1 MTGVTLPCSEVKV
14 KRPASRSTLLATP
27 SRLGPLLD
35 YAEVGQRPLLNPD
48 RRPGP
53 APAAEGGSDELD
65 VILTSVLITPNL
77 QLAILTDAK
86 DATSSRVRV
95 GEAVAGSNWRLT
107 RLEPRLAVLEGPGGE
122 RKLDLRVYDGQGGL
136 PPTALGSM
144 AGGVAP
150 VGGAPHAGAGSD
162 PASGQAPASIAQPA
176 APRPPI
182 TANGIRPVP
191 VAPTGQTQ
199 PQKPPRPNREMMCIF
214 RHMQS
219 QKECHRAESF
229 GEAGLGAAQMR
240 TEQPRAKPAV
250 PDFAICIGG
259 FQDGDGNIGSGL
271 RKPERHGDQ
280 A

>member
-1 MTGVTLPCSEVKV
+1 MADTL
-14 KRPASRSTLLATP
+14 RPASLLIGAVCLWAACVLLLAFAGLGSRVADSGAVALAPGIPKVALVATP

-144 AGGVAP
+144 AGGAAP

-199 PQKPPRPNREMMCIF
+199 PQPS
-214 RHMQS
+214 S
-219 QKECHRAESF
+219 QDAQI
-229 GEAGLGAAQMR
+229 EAIRRRIEARRAQMR
-240 TEQPRAKPAV
+240 AEAGA
-250 PDFAICIGG
+250 AGS
-259 FQDGDGNIGSGL
+259 QD
-271 RKPERHGDQ
+271 R
-280 A
+280 